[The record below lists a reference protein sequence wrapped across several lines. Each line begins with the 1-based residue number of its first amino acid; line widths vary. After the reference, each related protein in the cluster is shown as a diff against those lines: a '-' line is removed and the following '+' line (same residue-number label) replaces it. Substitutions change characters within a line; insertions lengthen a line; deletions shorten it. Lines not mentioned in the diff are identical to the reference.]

1 LGDEAHWKVMSA
13 ESLYSTLI
21 RLQDLVTAVEASTS
35 DNISWPLVSYCDH
48 FWNLLFSKKDV
59 SIFYSVF
66 KEHNFGIS
74 SFSARL
80 RSLLDTLL
88 PPAVIDKMIGTH
100 TIYCLQISSL
110 ETDNLPSY
118 ANIGHEFG
126 HALYWEHGTEIVK
139 IVADEAAP
147 VLTALVA
154 SLPPGS
160 AASAS
165 KRCTLIIHRIAMEL
179 FCDLVGVLVVGP
191 GFLLSLHEMGWGSS
205 QNTWSLSLSPK
216 DAETRAYPSFAFR
229 LAAVK
234 GALPADCYK
243 AELPQ
248 KLSDAFGA
256 GTPLASAHLCVT
268 DMVTDHSLDII
279 SATPSVDRDA
289 APLEATF
296 TKHLTPLKA
305 ALDKALDRF
314 KKEILSPFTQLPEFA
329 PVLEQD
335 IYELIRRLEADILP
349 NIIPDGSLLGKPATF
364 AAVLNACAL
373 YRMHVLTTRTPTEG
387 PEPMSIKL
395 SKVDRL
401 TAKALEVS
409 YVQHEFNNRKTK

>member
-1 LGDEAHWKVMSA
+1 LEF
-13 ESLYSTLI
+13 TL
-21 RLQDLVTAVEASTS
+21 QKQNA
-35 DNISWPLVSYCDH
+35 
-48 FWNLLFSKKDV
+48 

-88 PPAVIDKMIGTH
+88 PPPVIDKIIGGH
-100 TIYCLQISSL
+100 TTYCLQISSL
-110 ETDNLPSY
+110 ETENLPSY

-126 HALYWEHGTEIVK
+126 HALYWEYSAQVIK

-147 VLTALVA
+147 VLTSLVA
-154 SLPPGS
+154 DLAQGS
-160 AASAS
+160 GPSAR

-179 FCDLVGVLVVGP
+179 FCDLVGVLVAGP

-205 QNTWSLSLSPK
+205 QNTWHLRLSPK
-216 DAETRAYPSFAFR
+216 DAETTAYPSFAYR
-229 LAAVK
+229 LSAVK
-234 GALPADCYK
+234 NALPIDCYQSI
-243 AELPQ
+243 LPQ
-248 KLSDAFGA
+248 KLSATFGP
-256 GTPLASAHLCVT
+256 GDPLSSAHLCVT
-268 DMVTDHSLDII
+268 DMSTDHSLDII

-289 APLEATF
+289 ASLEATC
-296 TKHLTPLKA
+296 TKHLVPLKA
-305 ALDKALDRF
+305 ALEKALTRF
-314 KKEILSPFTQLPEFA
+314 KKEILLTFALLPEFA
-329 PVLEQD
+329 PVSEQD
-335 IYELIRRLEADILP
+335 IYELICRLEADILP
-349 NIIPDGSLLGKPATF
+349 NIVPDGNLLGRPATF

-373 YRMHVLTTRTPTEG
+373 YRMHVLTTRKPIEG